1 MTKKCMNMKLAVIAI
16 MIDLNLL
23 NFITLKNTTI
33 LNKIL

>member
-1 MTKKCMNMKLAVIAI
+1 MNMKLAVIAI